1 MKKFTLLFSTLLV
14 LLLITACGDDS
25 NNNTTPVEPADEPG
39 METEIDSKD
48 AEEEAEDE
56 EAETDAGEEDSIAL
70 DQAENEAD
78 MKKMMEELDFRE
90 FDLEVE
96 YADDK
101 EFDVEIDYD
110 SDGSIEAEV
119 DDEINGVHIEDDLEA
134 FNHLYPYV
142 NQLDIQKEMDKQE
155 VINQLLDVFSLNDDY
170 VEFKVEFE
178 FHDNTELKIEDKR

>member
-1 MKKFTLLFSTLLV
+1 
-14 LLLITACGDDS
+14 
-25 NNNTTPVEPADEPG
+25 
-39 METEIDSKD
+39 
-48 AEEEAEDE
+48 
-56 EAETDAGEEDSIAL
+56 EDSIAL

-101 EFDVEIDYD
+101 EFDVEIDHQ
-110 SDGSIEAEV
+110 SDGRIEAEV

-134 FNHLYPYV
+134 FNYLYPYV
-142 NQLDIQKEMDKQE
+142 NQLNIDKEMDKQD
-155 VINQLLDVFSLNDDY
+155 VIDQLLDVFSLEGDY

-178 FHDNTELKIEDKR
+178 FHDGTELKIKDKK